1 MRIKKKIL
9 GDSFKQYIFLSAN
22 TFSEGK
28 NNVIT
33 DKNIDELINS
43 FNNRNA
49 DVFFYKGHKP
59 DQGLEREPLGKIIAV
74 YKSDYGIGLDAELE
88 LNEAGEEIIKKQGFY
103 PSIEM
108 VGKKINE
115 DEDNVYWSNC
125 GLKAVAAVE
134 YPASKSV
141 ELLCASGII
150 ENTEEEKIVQEG
162 GTNMGDKLKE
172 LLAKIKTGDGEAKK
186 EFFDLINKDEE
197 LGNALLEV
205 LIDKVGS
212 EPAPQDE
219 GGNGGEKEGE
229 VKKVEV
235 ETNADRHLLGD
246 DGSTK
251 EVETVKEEKK
261 DDAESG
267 QSSASLSAIT
277 YGNWCNEYAESVGG
291 VRCSSKTE
299 SDTFLKAKKL
309 FKGGFSKE
317 EIMDIVKPY
326 LQPIGIKEPKEE
338 DIHLSG
344 VDDNNKEI
352 DYAEIA
358 RAFKN

>member
-9 GDSFKQYIFLSAN
+9 GDSFKQYVFLSAN
-22 TFSEGK
+22 TFTEGK

-43 FNNRNA
+43 FNNRTA
-49 DVFFYKGHKP
+49 DVFFYKGHKA

-74 YKSDYGIGLDAELE
+74 YKSDDGIGLDAELE
-88 LNEAGEEIIKKQGFY
+88 LNEAGEEIIKKQGFF

-115 DEDNVYWSNC
+115 DDDNVYWENC

-150 ENTEEEKIVQEG
+150 ENTEEEKIVQKG
-162 GTNMGDKLKE
+162 GINMGDKLKE

-205 LIDKVGS
+205 LIDKADS
-212 EPAPQDE
+212 EPAPKTE
-219 GGNGGEKEGE
+219 GEE

-235 ETNADRHLLGD
+235 ETND

-261 DDAESG
+261 DE
-267 QSSASLSAIT
+267 ASLSAIT

-344 VDDNNKEI
+344 VNDNNKEI

>member
-1 MRIKKKIL
+1 MIKKRYKIL
-9 GDSFKQYIFLSAN
+9 GDNFKQYVFLSAN
-22 TFSEGK
+22 TFTEGK

-43 FNNRNA
+43 FNNRNT
-49 DVFFYKGHKP
+49 DVFFYKGHKA

-74 YKSDYGIGLDAELE
+74 YKSDEGIGLDAELE

-150 ENTEEEKIVQEG
+150 ENTEEVKIVQEG

-205 LIDKVGS
+205 LIDNVGS

-219 GGNGGEKEGE
+219 GGKEGE
-229 VKKVEV
+229 VKKIEI
-235 ETNADRHLLGD
+235 EKEP
-246 DGSTK
+246 DGTTK

-267 QSSASLSAIT
+267 TQGGQTSQSSASLSAIT
-277 YGNWCNEYAESVGG
+277 YGQWCNEYAESVGG
-291 VRCSSKTE
+291 VRCSSKSE

-317 EIMDIVKPY
+317 EIMDMVKPN

-338 DIHLSG
+338 DIYLSG
-344 VDDNNKEI
+344 VNDNKEI

>member
-9 GDSFKQYIFLSAN
+9 GDSFKQYVFLSAN

-49 DVFFYKGHKP
+49 DVFFYKGHKA

-74 YKSDYGIGLDAELE
+74 YKSNDGIGLDAALE

-108 VGKKINE
+108 VGLKTNE
-115 DEDNVYWSNC
+115 DDDNVYWSNC
-125 GLKAVAAVE
+125 ELKAVAAVE

-197 LGNALLEV
+197 LRNALLEV

-219 GGNGGEKEGE
+219 GEKEGE

-235 ETNADRHLLGD
+235 EKEP
-246 DGSTK
+246 DGTTK

-277 YGNWCNEYAESVGG
+277 YGQWCNEYAESVGG

-317 EIMDIVKPY
+317 EIIDIVKTD

-344 VDDNNKEI
+344 VNDNKEI

>member
-1 MRIKKKIL
+1 MIKKRYKIL
-9 GDSFKQYIFLSAN
+9 GDNFKQYVFLSAN
-22 TFSEGK
+22 TFTEGK

-43 FNNRNA
+43 FNNRTA
-49 DVFFYKGHKP
+49 DVFFYKGHKA

-74 YKSDYGIGLDAELE
+74 YKSDDGIGLDAELE

-134 YPASKSV
+134 YPASKNV

-150 ENTEEEKIVQEG
+150 ENTEEVKIVQEG
-162 GTNMGDKLKE
+162 GTNMSDKLKE

-205 LIDKVGS
+205 LIDKADS
-212 EPAPQDE
+212 EPAPKTEDE
-219 GGNGGEKEGE
+219 E

-235 ETNADRHLLGD
+235 ETND

-261 DDAESG
+261 DE
-267 QSSASLSAIT
+267 ASLSAIT
-277 YGNWCNEYAESVGG
+277 YGQWCDEYAESVGC

-299 SDTFLKAKKL
+299 SDTFMKAKKL

-317 EIMDIVKPY
+317 EIIDIVKAD

-344 VDDNNKEI
+344 VNDNKEI